1 VKGKLKMLTK
11 SNPFELLVSDHHG
24 QYIPQVFAE
33 TVRRDLFGETISA
46 EDWAVLESGPDH
58 EHYCETWDSVLSSA
72 ETADGVSLYQDGDLW
87 AVDWSLIGDRDD
99 LDEIGEMALV
109 KLRESESTREL
120 IAELYAGLMDGPS
133 AGRWSQ
139 ELLTELRERVEL
151 VADQIADQLPRYF
164 QSDFCVA
171 EELDVD
177 IEALM
182 IAESPALTAISR
194 YW

>member
-1 VKGKLKMLTK
+1 MLTK
-11 SNPFELLVSDHHG
+11 SNPFELMVSDRHG
-24 QYIPQVFAE
+24 QYVPQVFAE
-33 TVRRDLFGETISA
+33 IARRDLFGETISA
-46 EDWAVLESGPDH
+46 EDWAILETGPEH
-58 EHYCETWDSVLSSA
+58 EHYWDAWDSVLISA

-87 AVDWSLIGDRDD
+87 AVNWSLIGDPDD
-99 LDEIGEMALV
+99 LGEIGEMALA

-120 IAELYAGLMDGPS
+120 IGELYAALMDGPS

-151 VADQIADQLPRYF
+151 VADQIGDQLPRYF
-164 QSDFCVA
+164 HSNFGLA

-177 IEALM
+177 IETLM
-182 IAESPALTAISR
+182 IAESPALKEISR

>member
-1 VKGKLKMLTK
+1 MLTRQ
-11 SNPFELLVSDHHG
+11 NPFEMLVDSYHG
-24 QYIPQVFAE
+24 IYVPQIFAE

-46 EDWAVLESGPDH
+46 DDYAILESGPDH
-58 EHYCETWDSVLSSA
+58 EHYWDAWDSVLMNA
-72 ETADGVSLYQDGDLW
+72 ETSDGISLYQDGDLW
-87 AVDWSLIGDRDD
+87 AVNWSLIADAEEIAD
-99 LDEIGEMALV
+99 IGEMALG
-109 KLRESESTREL
+109 KLRESENTREL
-120 IAELYAGLMDGPS
+120 IAELYVALMEGPS

-151 VADQIADQLPRYF
+151 VADQIDDQLPRYVS
-164 QSDFCVA
+164 SDFGLA

-177 IEALM
+177 VMALL